1 MQQGHPKRILTL
13 QKAQIILYGILNLY
27 SKAVKLALNCGKDGD
42 IELAKEYANK
52 PADAKTKKKLWMKI
66 AKHLFRASKEAD
78 SEAGGANGRKKVN
91 VEEALRII
99 RAFDVL
105 KVEDLLD
112 LFPEK
117 AKVEEM
123 KAHLCSCL
131 DDYEGKI
138 KGLRMQIEK
147 HSANTEQLRTQKRSQ
162 RNKNITIN
170 PGQTCDI
177 CFGSVFDNREFFVYP
192 CGHAF
197 HRECIRA
204 YLQSYV
210 AGDPKIGV
218 VIQQLQAN
226 YEEIDKIKMSYL
238 LAGSVKDNQ
247 TFEPAPAN

>member
-1 MQQGHPKRILTL
+1 ML

-27 SKAVKLALNCGKDGD
+27 SKAVKLALNRGKDGD

-52 PADAKTKKKLWMKI
+52 PADGKTKKKLWMKI

-78 SEAGGANGRKKVN
+78 SAEAGAGNERKKVN

-123 KAHLCSCL
+123 KKHLCSCL